1 MTDGPDAASGRM
13 EGHGYY
19 TAHSDVQQE
28 YGELALGWF
37 AEAAASAADPSP
49 LPFVIADL
57 GAAGGGSSLEPVR
70 RALSARTSSG
80 PVLVVH
86 TDIPSN
92 DFSALFTLVG
102 SSPQTY
108 LAPDVFPLA
117 EGRSFYERLFPDAFV
132 ALAWSSVAVH
142 WLSSVPA
149 PIEDHIYCSRA
160 TGATR
165 DVLRDR
171 SQQDWLT
178 FLRHRAAELRPGG
191 GLVVVGG
198 AARDDGSSG
207 AEGLMDAAD
216 ASLRDLVDRGTL
228 SEDEYRRMTIP
239 TWNRTK
245 AEFTAPFDDG
255 HFDGRLELRR
265 AELRW
270 LPDRYFTAYQNDGDL
285 DRYVENVADF
295 FRAAFEESLM
305 SAIEPG
311 RTGRGD
317 LVTAFRE
324 RLRGHI
330 AADPE
335 AAACQWH
342 VVALDIRRV

>member
-1 MTDGPDAASGRM
+1 MTETPDATSGRM

-28 YGELALGWF
+28 YGELAIGWF

-57 GAAGGGSSLEPVR
+57 GAAGGGSSLQPVLK
-70 RALSARTSSG
+70 ALDARTSQG

-92 DFSALFTLVG
+92 DFSALFTLVD
-102 SSPQTY
+102 SSPHTY

-117 EGRSFYERLFPDAFV
+117 EGRSFYERLFPDGFV
-132 ALAWSSVAVH
+132 TLAWSSVAVH
-142 WLSSVPA
+142 WLSSVPE
-149 PIEDHIYCSRA
+149 PIDDHIFSSRA
-160 TGATR
+160 AGPTR
-165 DVLRDR
+165 DALRDR
-171 SQQDWLT
+171 SRQDWLT
-178 FLRHRAAELRPGG
+178 FLRHRDAELRPGG
-191 GLVVVGG
+191 GLIVVGG

-216 ASLRDLVDRGTL
+216 AALRDLVDRGVL
-228 SEDEYRRMTIP
+228 AEAEYRRMTIP

-255 HFDGRLELRR
+255 QLAGVLELRR

-270 LPDRYFTAYQNDGDL
+270 LPDRYFAAYQSDGDL
-285 DRYVENVADF
+285 DRFVENVADF

-305 SAIEPG
+305 SALEPG
-311 RTGRGD
+311 RADRDG
-317 LVTAFRE
+317 LVSAFRD
-324 RLRGHI
+324 G
-330 AADPE
+330 
-335 AAACQWH
+335 
-342 VVALDIRRV
+342 